1 MTIEQVSA
9 NEDARYEVEQY
20 YEDDLISYQEYQAC
34 LESIER
40 ESMLAY

>member
-1 MTIEQVSA
+1 MSQAEA
-9 NEDARYEVEQY
+9 EAARHEVEQY